1 MLYLQQMD
9 FARGFELCEWRWQT
23 DQSLGEQLISGKP
36 TWSGEA
42 GKSVFIWSEQGV
54 GDTLMFSTI
63 LSELQDICSSIIMRC
78 DKRLIPLFE
87 RSFSGDISFV
97 PNKSIVSEDDYD
109 YQIAIGSLPK
119 LFRNDLESFK
129 KGAKGFLRADPDRIQ
144 HLKNILQA
152 DTQQPLCGISWRG
165 GKQGAVRSRSIDL
178 ALLAQSLSDKNYR
191 LVNLQYDATAEELE
205 ELKTNHGIEVINVA
219 EVDNFHDL
227 DGLAALL
234 SACDKV
240 VSVANTTVHL
250 AGTLGV
256 QTDVLL
262 PFAPSWRWGGD
273 SSASYWYDALTL
285 YRQEY
290 INNWQQPL
298 EQVRLQSEPSS

>member
-1 MLYLQQMD
+1 M
-9 FARGFELCEWRWQT
+9 
-23 DQSLGEQLISGKP
+23 
-36 TWSGEA
+36 
-42 GKSVFIWSEQGV
+42 
-54 GDTLMFSTI
+54 
-63 LSELQDICSSIIMRC
+63 
-78 DKRLIPLFE
+78 
-87 RSFSGDISFV
+87 
-97 PNKSIVSEDDYD
+97 
-109 YQIAIGSLPK
+109 
-119 LFRNDLESFK
+119 
-129 KGAKGFLRADPDRIQ
+129 
-144 HLKNILQA
+144 
-152 DTQQPLCGISWRG
+152 
-165 GKQGAVRSRSIDL
+165 
-178 ALLAQSLSDKNYR
+178 AQSLSDKNYK
-191 LVNLQYDATAEELE
+191 LVNLQYDASAEELE

-240 VSVANTTVHL
+240 VSVDNTTVHL

-262 PFAPSWRWGGD
+262 SFAHDWRWGGD

-298 EQVRLQSEPSS
+298 EALRIPR